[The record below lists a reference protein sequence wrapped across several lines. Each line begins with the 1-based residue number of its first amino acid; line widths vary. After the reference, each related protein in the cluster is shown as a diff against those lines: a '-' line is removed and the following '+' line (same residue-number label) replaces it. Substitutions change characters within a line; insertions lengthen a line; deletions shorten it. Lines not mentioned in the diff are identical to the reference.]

1 MPTPTTA
8 AQVLRAAA
16 LILDTHPEMWG
27 RDYWRDPTTGCR
39 CSGGLI
45 AYVIDPGYEDG
56 DPYGLGDHSKHPA
69 RLLAEQSIALF
80 EEHVRPEL
88 VDRYGEDGVRDAAK
102 GEPLIG
108 LWNDRFARGPAH
120 VAETMRAAADS
131 TVTVTA

>member
-16 LILDTHPEMWG
+16 LILDAHPEMWG
-27 RDYWRDPTTGCR
+27 RDLWLNKDTGCR
-39 CSGGLI
+39 CLGGLI
-45 AYVIDPGYEDG
+45 AYVIDPDDADG
-56 DPYGLGDHSKHPA
+56 DPYGLGDHSKHSA
-69 RLLAEQSIALF
+69 RLLAAAAIALF

-108 LWNDRFARGPAH
+108 LWNDRLATGPAH

-131 TVTVTA
+131 AERVAA